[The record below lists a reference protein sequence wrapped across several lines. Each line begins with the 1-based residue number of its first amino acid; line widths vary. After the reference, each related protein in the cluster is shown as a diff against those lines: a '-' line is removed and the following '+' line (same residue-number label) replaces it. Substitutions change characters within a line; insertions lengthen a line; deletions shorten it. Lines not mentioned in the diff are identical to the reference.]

1 MENKKIV
8 LASAS
13 PRRKELLDTIKLQ
26 FEIIPAD
33 IDETLESDRFSL
45 DVIEKLALDKALD
58 VSKRINYPALI
69 IGSDTVVVIN
79 DQVLGKPK
87 DKEDA
92 FSMLKMLNGKTHK
105 VISAIAIYNT
115 AQDKTLVD
123 SVSSEV
129 TFREMTDKEITNY
142 IDSGEPMDKAGAY
155 AIQGI
160 GGIFVSSICGCYSNI
175 VGISVFK
182 LAEML
187 KIFGISVI

>member
-1 MENKKIV
+1 MQNKKIV

-13 PRRKELLDTIKLQ
+13 PRRKELLQAIGLE

-33 IDETLESDRFSL
+33 IDETLESDKFSL
-45 DVIEKLALDKALD
+45 NAIEKLALDKALD

-69 IGSDTVVVIN
+69 IGSDTVVVID

-92 FSMLKMLNGKTHK
+92 FTMLNKLSGRTHK
-105 VISAIAIYNT
+105 VISAIAIYDT
-115 AQDKTLVD
+115 VQDKTLVD

-142 IDSGEPMDKAGAY
+142 IESSEPMDKAGAY

-175 VGISVFK
+175 VGISIFK

-187 KIFGISVI
+187 KAFGISVI